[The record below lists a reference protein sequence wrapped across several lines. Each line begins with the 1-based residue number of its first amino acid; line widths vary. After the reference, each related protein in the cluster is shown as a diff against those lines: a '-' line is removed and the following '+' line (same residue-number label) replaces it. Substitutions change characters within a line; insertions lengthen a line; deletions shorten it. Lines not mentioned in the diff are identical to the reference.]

1 MFQFQLPVAIALVVS
16 AFASLVTLY
25 FTRKDSEGRIQ
36 LPVYND
42 RDNLHDEHDPFDLTK
57 VEDIIDGYPID
68 AEAFWNKVGDKNI
81 TSFRWY

>member
-25 FTRKDSEGRIQ
+25 FTRKDGEGNIQ

-42 RDNLHDEHDPFDLTK
+42 RDNLHGEHDPFDLTK

-68 AEAFWNKVGDKNI
+68 AEAFWNKVRCTNI
-81 TSFRWY
+81 MSFRWY